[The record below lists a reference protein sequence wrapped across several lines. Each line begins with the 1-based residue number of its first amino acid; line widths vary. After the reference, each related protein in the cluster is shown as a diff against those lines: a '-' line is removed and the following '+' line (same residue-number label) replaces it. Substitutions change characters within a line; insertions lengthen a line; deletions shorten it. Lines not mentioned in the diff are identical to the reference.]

1 MHLPRNAIQNPV
13 FQDAMAEKRNIFVG
27 NISLGVMIFF
37 AAGDPEGNC
46 HEKCQQLGDG
56 NGKPDAV
63 RAVFFIDGF
72 AVPVYGKGYVMKYGD
87 KYRLFSI
94 LTTDSANEMVKK
106 ATDRI
111 AVASVK

>member
-1 MHLPRNAIQNPV
+1 MPWLKK
-13 FQDAMAEKRNIFVG
+13 EY
-27 NISLGVMIFF
+27 SLGVMIFF

-56 NGKPDAV
+56 NGKPDTV
-63 RAVFFIDGF
+63 RDVFFVDGF

-106 ATDRI
+106 AADRI
-111 AVASVK
+111 AAASVK